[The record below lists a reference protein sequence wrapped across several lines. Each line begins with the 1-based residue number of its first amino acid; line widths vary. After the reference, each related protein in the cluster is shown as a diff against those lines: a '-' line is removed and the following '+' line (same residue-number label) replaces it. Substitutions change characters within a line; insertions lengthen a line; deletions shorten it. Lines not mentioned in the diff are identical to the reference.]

1 MFANCIHRLSTS
13 EIGKETQNL
22 TSFQSF
28 IKNFLGTVGCSFNK
42 PINNFSK
49 KNRLEQ
55 IFRRIENK
63 LNDISG
69 MFGIEKNLKSLSVR
83 KGRLLPYIFFQ
94 VYFHLFYGFAT
105 KTTLE
110 FRKFRKIMTGFF
122 SKQHASILL
131 ETIFEK
137 VGGHK
142 KSRC

>member
-69 MFGIEKNLKSLSVR
+69 MFGIEKKLEFFKCQERSPSAV
-83 KGRLLPYIFFQ
+83 YIFSS
-94 VYFHLFYGFAT
+94 LFPPLLWLCN
-105 KTTLE
+105 KNNP
-110 FRKFRKIMTGFF
+110 RF
-122 SKQHASILL
+122 SKI
-131 ETIFEK
+131 
-137 VGGHK
+137 
-142 KSRC
+142 